1 MRLSLTAAAV
11 VFAYVAGITAF
22 GTWLGRRRRSVEHY
36 FLAGRSLGLSLGE
49 YSHLVH
55 IGALELDDALRLV
68 DERGRCYD
76 EAPPGTM
83 ATVLTVDRET
93 VAASAATRTDP

>member
-36 FLAGRSLGLSLGE
+36 FLAGRS
-49 YSHLVH
+49 V
-55 IGALELDDALRLV
+55 
-68 DERGRCYD
+68 
-76 EAPPGTM
+76 P
-83 ATVLTVDRET
+83 
-93 VAASAATRTDP
+93 